1 MHSLGRGSCTP
12 RKKIDLL
19 RHNDCTD
26 ILSCGTTRELL
37 GPGEKGASILAARSD
52 ASDEERL
59 AVVKNKGVI
68 EKKGIL
74 LLLSWGVDEEDEE
87 MLMVIIGDDV

>member
-1 MHSLGRGSCTP
+1 MKWGEVHVRQ

-19 RHNDCTD
+19 THNDCAD

-59 AVVKNKGVI
+59 AVVKNRGVI
-68 EKKGIL
+68 EKKGITVAQL
-74 LLLSWGVDEEDEE
+74 GS
-87 MLMVIIGDDV
+87 